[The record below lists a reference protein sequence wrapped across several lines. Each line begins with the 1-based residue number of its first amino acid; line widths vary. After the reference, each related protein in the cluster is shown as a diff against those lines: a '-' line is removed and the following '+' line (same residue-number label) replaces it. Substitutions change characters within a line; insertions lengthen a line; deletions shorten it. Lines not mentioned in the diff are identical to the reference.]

1 MTSQMLFKIFL
12 TTHNLK
18 LNSVQPSKMQLLS
31 PFIQCAKSISN
42 LVFKRTGDLLQKG
55 FLL

>member
-1 MTSQMLFKIFL
+1 MTSQMLFKVFL
-12 TTHNLK
+12 ITHNLK
-18 LNSVQPSKMQLLS
+18 LNRVQPSKMQLLS

-42 LVFKRTGDLLQKG
+42 LVFGGDLLQKG